1 LPLVALAQKIGDRYL
16 PILSVFEWQN
26 PEVQNSLDALFQK
39 EFTSY
44 EGNKVREQIE
54 NLIAK

>member
-1 LPLVALAQKIGDRYL
+1 VALAQKIGDRYL